1 MDVIAG
7 IVIGLTILLAL
18 GAEPLLERLNR
29 RSAWGEFLQMDRS
42 GRTLFVPFGAA
53 AYVVRDPAVVSR
65 IERLSARAFSLLI
78 EDAVLFAA
86 VMCALIFIEE
96 ELFFGIGAAV
106 FVTSWVA
113 LIAWVIHEARAISAS
128 LPRAR

>member
-1 MDVIAG
+1 MDAVAA
-7 IVIGLTILLAL
+7 IVIGLTILVAL

-29 RSAWGEFLQMDRS
+29 RSAWGEFLRMDRA
-42 GRTLFVPFGAA
+42 GRTLFVPFGTA
-53 AYVVRDPAVVSR
+53 AYVVHDPATVGR

-78 EDAVLFAA
+78 EDAVLF
-86 VMCALIFIEE
+86 VGLLSALIFIEE
-96 ELFFGIGAAV
+96 ELFFGVGAAV

-113 LIAWVIHEARAISAS
+113 LIAWVTHEARAICAG

>member
-1 MDVIAG
+1 MDAVAA
-7 IVIGLTILLAL
+7 IVIGCTILLAL

-29 RSAWGEFLQMDRS
+29 RSAWGEFLREDKA
-42 GRTLFVPFGAA
+42 GRTLFVPFGSA
-53 AYVVRDPAVVSR
+53 AYVVRDPAVVGR

-78 EDAVLFAA
+78 EDAVLFAG

-96 ELFFGIGAAV
+96 ELFFGVGAAI

-113 LIAWVIHEARAISAS
+113 LIAWVIHEARAICAG
-128 LPRAR
+128 LPLAR

>member
-1 MDVIAG
+1 MDAVAAI
-7 IVIGLTILLAL
+7 IIGCTILLAL

-29 RSAWGEFLQMDRS
+29 RSAWGEFLREDKA

-53 AYVVRDPAVVSR
+53 AYVVRDPAVVGR

-78 EDAVLFAA
+78 EDAVLFAGA
-86 VMCALIFIEE
+86 MCALIFIEE
-96 ELFFGIGAAV
+96 DLFFGVGAAI

-113 LIAWVIHEARAISAS
+113 LIAWVIHEARSICAG

>member
-1 MDVIAG
+1 MDVVAA
-7 IVIGLTILLAL
+7 IVIGLTVLLAL
-18 GAEPLLERLNR
+18 CSEPLLERLNR
-29 RSAWGEFLQMDRS
+29 GSAWGEFLRVDRA
-42 GRTLFVPFGAA
+42 GRTLFVPFGTA
-53 AYVVRDPAVVSR
+53 AYVVQDPAVVGR

-78 EDAVLFAA
+78 EVAVLFAA
-86 VMCALIFIEE
+86 VICALLFIEE

-113 LIAWVIHEARAISAS
+113 LIAWVIHEARAISAE